1 MASKAGACWV
11 LTILS
16 QLIATGTVGSLTYNA
31 FGELAQRSCNLW
43 IHSESVL
50 FTDATNARSPF
61 HLKASVCRAQPGDS
75 AEYIF
80 GTGCGENERRVL
92 A

>member
-1 MASKAGACWV
+1 M
-11 LTILS
+11 LRTLS
-16 QLIATGTVGSLTYNA
+16 QLIATESVGFVTYDT
-31 FGELAQRSCNLW
+31 FGELGQRSFNLW
-43 IHSESVL
+43 IHSEFVL
-50 FTDATNARSPF
+50 FTDATHARSPF
-61 HLKASVCRAQPGDS
+61 HLEASVCRAPLGDS